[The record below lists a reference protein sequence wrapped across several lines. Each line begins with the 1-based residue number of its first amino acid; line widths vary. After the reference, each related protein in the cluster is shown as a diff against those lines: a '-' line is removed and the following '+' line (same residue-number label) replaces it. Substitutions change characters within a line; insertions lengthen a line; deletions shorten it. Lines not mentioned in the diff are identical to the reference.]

1 MKKVLTYI
9 GIAIVLVFA
18 LIGMAF
24 SAVFVGMQ
32 FGLTNVR
39 GTIEERNSFFGPV
52 PTISFDSSS
61 STEKTPTGPASNG
74 CVEGL
79 SQTDPCNWNET
90 IQWEV
95 VKGGLQKDQSVI
107 TRVSAETGVSA
118 RMIAAAVAPEQIR
131 FFAESSNREVFKR
144 YFEPLKILAS
154 LSQFSLGVSGMKQ
167 KTAEEVE
174 RHTTDSTSPFYP
186 GDGFSDLIAYTS
198 STSDTSSEL
207 FNRLTNEK
215 DHYYSYLYTALY
227 LKQIEM
233 QWKQAGFNVSAR
245 PDVLVTLFNLGFS
258 ASVPKASPQVA
269 GAPITIGGQTYS
281 FGELGAT
288 FYHSDELLAEF
299 PR

>member
-1 MKKVLTYI
+1 MKKFIWYCC
-9 GIAIVLVFA
+9 IAITIIFA
-18 LIGMAF
+18 LIGVAF
-24 SAVFVGMQ
+24 SAVFIGMQ
-32 FGLTNVR
+32 FGLTNVK

-52 PTISFDSSS
+52 PTISFENSS
-61 STEKTPTGPASNG
+61 STTQNDAPTTNG
-74 CVEGL
+74 CREDL
-79 SQTDPCNWNET
+79 SQTEPCEWNET

-95 VKGGLQKDQSVI
+95 VKGGLEKDQSVI
-107 TRVSAETGVSA
+107 NRVSAETGVST

-174 RHTTDSTSPFYP
+174 RYTNDPTSSFFPGDEYSKLITYASSTTDK
-186 GDGFSDLIAYTS
+186 
-198 STSDTSSEL
+198 SSEL

-215 DHYYSYLYTALY
+215 NHYYSYLYTALY

-233 QWKQAGFNVSAR
+233 QWKRAGYDVSKR

-258 ASVPKASPQVA
+258 ASIPKANPQVA

-281 FGELGAT
+281 FGDLGAT
-288 FYHSDELLAEF
+288 FYHSQEMRTEF
-299 PR
+299 PQ